1 MNRSTAC
8 RKRIH
13 NTAIAIF
20 AFALSLGLIVSSH
33 AQSYRSKGDRKKLD
47 KARPAALQES
57 NATRGDKDAIRPFRV
72 HVPEKEITDL
82 RRRIRETRWPDKE
95 TVASGD
101 SAGLCSH
108 STNLNFDLVNCPV

>member
-1 MNRSTAC
+1 M
-8 RKRIH
+8 KR
-13 NTAIAIF
+13 TVFLFSAIF

>member
-1 MNRSTAC
+1 MNRSTSC

-33 AQSYRSKGDRKKLD
+33 AQSYSSNGDQKKVE

-57 NATRGDKDAIRPFRV
+57 NATRGDKDTIRPFRV
-72 HVPEKEITDL
+72 HVPDKEITDL

-95 TVASGD
+95 TVADRSQG
-101 SAGLCSH
+101 GVP
-108 STNLNFDLVNCPV
+108 TKT